1 MKSTPSLRLA
11 FILSAST
18 LVVIGSVAAQT
29 AAPAVTPPTSAAP
42 TPAAAGGA
50 APVFSEDFESGKID
64 PAIWDTRVA
73 NQAEVKLQSTVVHG
87 GKFAFQVH
95 YPKGVNGSYGF
106 IVAPHLPDAVRTH
119 LFGRAYV
126 YITAGMPGGHD
137 PLLSAG
143 TAGWPKSNFLEVGAS
158 GGKNVMASY
167 QQNSAKDPNGETIS
181 KMNPPYPVA
190 KWFCLEW
197 EFNDHPD
204 SINVW
209 IDGQPVGE
217 LKNFSFKPRTGGG
230 GAVKG
235 DELVKGFNDFAI
247 GFRYWGS
254 AKNEY
259 DIYYDDIVIDT
270 KRVGPAK

>member
-1 MKSTPSLRLA
+1 MTTVQSLRLTLA
-11 FILSAST
+11 LSALGLAAT
-18 LVVIGSVAAQT
+18 RLAAQA
-29 AAPAVTPPTSAAP
+29 AAPAS
-42 TPAAAGGA
+42 TPAATPPAVTTVA
-50 APVFSEDFESGKID
+50 TTALSPVFSEDFESGKLD

-73 NQAEVKLQSTVVHG
+73 AQAVVKLQSTIVHG
-87 GKFAFQVH
+87 GKYALQVH
-95 YPKGVNGSYGF
+95 YPKGVNNSYGF
-106 IVAPHLPDAVRTH
+106 IVAPHLPDSLRTH

-126 YITAGMPGGHD
+126 YMTAGMPGGHD

-181 KMNPPYPVA
+181 KANPPYPVG

-204 SINVW
+204 SISVW

-230 GAVKG
+230 ASVKG
-235 DELVKGFNDFAI
+235 DTLVKGFNDFAV

-254 AKNEY
+254 AKAEY
-259 DIYYDDIVIDT
+259 DIYYDDIVLDT
-270 KRVGPAK
+270 KRIGPAK